1 MSEATL
7 QKVDAE
13 IRRIL
18 DEQYA
23 VARQILD
30 SSRDKMETMTQAL
43 MDWETIDRDQ
53 VLEIMA
59 GKQPSPPKDY
69 SHNIRQDGGEGAD
82 EARSA
87 APVEAG
93 HEEVPAAGESDVR
106 PLEPT
111 IGPEADPQPGN
122 GHNAGDVLAGG
133 EGRPNQGDKI

>member
-1 MSEATL
+1 
-7 QKVDAE
+7 
-13 IRRIL
+13 
-18 DEQYA
+18 
-23 VARQILD
+23 
-30 SSRDKMETMTQAL
+30 
-43 MDWETIDRDQ
+43 
-53 VLEIMA
+53 MA

-69 SHNIRQDGGEGAD
+69 SHNIRQDSGEGDD
-82 EARSA
+82 EVRPA

-122 GHNAGDVLAGG
+122 SHNAGDVLAGG